1 MIPTHTL
8 VGNLRFTTSG
18 TVWADYL
25 VTGLSYGMRPE
36 KEKCTVR
43 LLHQALLRALRGESL
58 LLGLTSQLD
67 PRQVVERMLEGVDIE
82 ECPAWVAECNQTM
95 ASLERLR
102 PGRRIYWLSI
112 PLAAETPLAGVASV
126 ARTAVG
132 QIKQQLG
139 LPRESP
145 SQEMLDRLT
154 RQAARAV
161 ESVPAPFRLQPA
173 TPAQMVWLHQHMVD
187 RGLYQDWDLPT
198 ADSDQLT
205 AAIARSKGSSALT
218 APFFDEG
225 GQTDLTKAERA
236 KGNPFARRFVKIV
249 DGASLTGE
257 GSYQAFL
264 VVGNVP
270 DGGIPFP
277 GGELIGRLDE
287 CGLDVDWAMRLHQR
301 SGSEVA
307 LENKRALAALNEQM
321 LQRDGEVSYALNAL
335 DGYAELLAQ
344 YAATL
349 ETDKLEVEVQA
360 TMVFCVS
367 GPDAESVGT
376 QAAAF
381 ADWVAQWGYRLQV
394 PLGHQETLW
403 WSMVP
408 GAPASPFVREFAQ
421 ITTSA
426 SLAALCPLATVAL
439 GDAKGSALALNLG
452 HGPML
457 AADVP
462 CGPTSVVFHDPDGAT
477 DRSESGSVAISGD
490 LGSGKTFTL
499 KKIGGDVVDRGG
511 RLIIPD
517 RTEMG
522 EWAKWA
528 GSVAA
533 AKIVDVVQPSLSL
546 DPLRLFGL
554 EEGSRMARAFLGPLL
569 NLSPTSEQ
577 GVLLADVLDLAYL
590 QQHGLDSLGGL
601 ITHLASDCGIDGAPE
616 LGRKIN
622 VFAKQR
628 LCASMFDSSLPAV
641 ALTDRVLV
649 ILTHSLELPDRDE
662 LTNEHLFRQLSVEKI
677 FGRALYGYIAVL
689 AEKLC
694 FEDRD
699 TLAAFIVDEAHFV
712 TASPEGER
720 AITRFVRD
728 GRKHRAIVA
737 LGSQDAIEDFP
748 SEVLRG
754 LIPVRILMRHTDKGL
769 AARGLEWLGLDPDD
783 EALVD
788 LVTKDLSPK
797 IGDQVPVHRRG
808 EGLMR
813 DASGNIG
820 RIKVLVPANSARD
833 QAARTGGRFD
843 VVENAS
849 SVIAGAR

>member
-1 MIPTHTL
+1 MTIPTDML
-8 VGNLRFTTSG
+8 VGNLRFTSSG

-25 VTGLSYGMRPE
+25 VTGLSYGMRPDNE
-36 KEKCTVR
+36 KARVR
-43 LLHQALLRALRGESL
+43 VLHQGLLRALGGESL

-67 PRQVVERMLEGVDIE
+67 PRQIVERMMEGVDVDQ
-82 ECPAWVAECNQTM
+82 CPAWVAECEQTL
-95 ASLERLR
+95 ASLEQLQ

-112 PLAAETPLAGVASV
+112 PLASETPLAGAAAIV
-126 ARTAVG
+126 RTSMG
-132 QIKQQLG
+132 QIKRKLG

-145 SQEMLDRLT
+145 SQELVERLT

-161 ESVPAPFRLQPA
+161 ESVPAPFRLQAA
-173 TPAQMVWLHQHMVD
+173 TPAQMVWLHQHMLD
-187 RGLYQDWDLPT
+187 RGLYQDWDLPA
-198 ADSDQLT
+198 ADDDQLT
-205 AAIARSKGSSALT
+205 AQIARSKVSSAMS

-225 GQTDLTKAERA
+225 GQSDIAKADLL
-236 KGNPFARRFVKIV
+236 KGNPFKRRFLKVV
-249 DGASLTGE
+249 DSASPTGE
-257 GSYQAFL
+257 GSYQSLL
-264 VVGNVP
+264 VVSNVP
-270 DGGIPFP
+270 DSGIPFP
-277 GGELIGRLDE
+277 GGELMGRLDE
-287 CGLDVDWAMRLHQR
+287 CGLSVDWAVRVHQR
-301 SGSEVA
+301 SGAEVA

-321 LQRDGEVSYALNAL
+321 MQRDGEVSHALGAL
-335 DGYAELLAQ
+335 DGYADLLAQ

-349 ETDKLEVEVQA
+349 ESDKLEVEIQA
-360 TMVFCVS
+360 TMIVCVS
-367 GPDAESVGT
+367 GPDAEAVT
-376 QAAAF
+376 FQATALS
-381 ADWVAQWGYRLQV
+381 DWVAEWGYRLQA

-403 WSMVP
+403 WAMVP
-408 GAPASPFVREFAQ
+408 GAPTSAFVREYAQ
-421 ITTSA
+421 ITTS
-426 SLAALCPLATVAL
+426 SSFAALCPFATVAL
-439 GDAKGSALALNLG
+439 GDAKGSALALNIG

-457 AADVP
+457 AEDMP

-528 GSVAA
+528 AAVAES
-533 AKIVDVVQPSLSL
+533 KVVDVVRPELSL

-577 GVLLADVLDLAYL
+577 GVLMADVLDNDYL
-590 QQHGLDSLGGL
+590 RAHGLQSLGGL
-601 ITHLASDCGIDGAPE
+601 VTHLMTDCALAGAGD
-616 LGRKIN
+616 LARRIN
-622 VFAKQR
+622 VFARQR
-628 LCASMFDSSLPAV
+628 LCASMFDPDLPSV
-641 ALTDRVLV
+641 ALSDRVLV
-649 ILTHSLELPDRDE
+649 ILTHSLELPTLDE
-662 LTNEHLFRQLSVEKI
+662 LTNQHLFNQLSVEKI
-677 FGRALYGYIAVL
+677 FGRALYSYIAVL

-699 TLAAFIVDEAHFV
+699 ALAAFIVDEAHFV
-712 TASPEGER
+712 TSSPEGER

-754 LIPVRILMRHTDKGL
+754 LIPVRILMRHTDKRL
-769 AARGLEWLGLDPDD
+769 AARGLEWLGLEPD
-783 EALVD
+783 EPLVD

-813 DASGNIG
+813 DAAGNIG
-820 RIKVLVPANSARD
+820 RIKVLGPGNAERN
-833 QAARTGGRFD
+833 QAARTGGRLD
-843 VVENAS
+843 VV
-849 SVIAGAR
+849 GAR

>member
-1 MIPTHTL
+1 MQQIPTHTL

-25 VTGLSYGMRPE
+25 VTGVSYGMRPE
-36 KEKCTVR
+36 KEKAVVR
-43 LLHQALLRALRGESL
+43 ALHQALFRAVSGESL

-67 PRQVVERMLEGVDIE
+67 PRQIVERMLTGVDVDQ
-82 ECPAWVAECNQTM
+82 CPAWAAECEQTLD
-95 ASLERLR
+95 SLEKLQ

-112 PLAAETPLAGVASV
+112 PLTNETPLLGAAAL
-126 ARTAVG
+126 ARTAMG
-132 QIKQQLG
+132 QIKRQLG

-145 SQEMLDRLT
+145 SQETLDRLV

-161 ESVPAPFRLQPA
+161 ESVPSAFRLQPA

-198 ADSDQLT
+198 VSNDQVT
-205 AAIARSKGSSALT
+205 AQISRSKGSSAMS

-225 GQTDLTKAERA
+225 GQTDLAKADLL
-236 KGNPFARRFVKIV
+236 KGNPFARRFLKIV
-249 DGASLTGE
+249 DSASVTGE
-257 GSYQAFL
+257 ASYQSLL
-264 VVGNVP
+264 VVTNVP

-277 GGELIGRLDE
+277 GGELIGRIDE
-287 CGLDVDWAMRLHQR
+287 CGLSVDWAMRLHQR
-301 SGSEVA
+301 SGSAVA
-307 LENKRALAALNEQM
+307 LENKRALAALSEQM
-321 LQRDGEVSYALNAL
+321 MQRDGELSHALSTLEGCA
-335 DGYAELLAQ
+335 DLLAT

-349 ETDKLEVEVQA
+349 ESDKLEVEVQA
-360 TMVFCVS
+360 TMIFCVS
-367 GPDAESVGT
+367 GPDADAVT
-376 QAAAF
+376 QQSTAL
-381 ADWVAQWGYRLQV
+381 ADWIAQWGYKLQA
-394 PLGHQETLW
+394 PLGYQESLW
-403 WSMVP
+403 WAMVP
-408 GAPASPFVREFAQ
+408 GVPTSPLVREYAQ

-426 SLAALCPLATVAL
+426 SLAALCPLATVDL
-439 GDAKGSALALNLG
+439 GDTKGSVLALNIG

-457 AADVP
+457 DVDVP

-490 LGSGKTFTL
+490 LGSGKTFAL

-528 GSVAA
+528 GAVAES
-533 AKIVDVVQPSLSL
+533 KIVDVVQPELSL

-554 EEGSRMARAFLGPLL
+554 EKGSRMARAFLGPLL

-577 GVLLADVLDLAYL
+577 GVLMADVLDVAYL
-590 QQHGLDSLGGL
+590 KQHHLESMGGL
-601 ITHLASDCGIDGAPE
+601 LAHLASDCELFGAKE
-616 LGRKIN
+616 LARKIN

-628 LCASMFDSSLPAV
+628 LCASMFDPSLPAV

-649 ILTHSLELPDRDE
+649 ILTHSLELPTIDE
-662 LTNEHLFRQLSVEKI
+662 LTNEHLFNQLSVEKI
-677 FGRALYGYIAVL
+677 FGRALYSYIAVL

-712 TASPEGER
+712 TSSPEGER

-754 LIPVRILMRHTDKGL
+754 LIPVRILMRHTDKTL
-769 AARGLEWLGLDPDD
+769 AERGLTWLGLLDPD

-788 LVTKDLSPK
+788 LVSKDLSPK
-797 IGDQVPVHRRG
+797 LGEQVPVHRRG

-813 DASGNIG
+813 DAAGNIG
-820 RIKVLVPANSARD
+820 RIKVLGPLDSARN
-833 QAARTGGRFD
+833 QAARTGGRLD
-843 VVENAS
+843 VV
-849 SVIAGAR
+849 GAR

>member
-1 MIPTHTL
+1 MPIPTHTL

-25 VTGLSYGMRPE
+25 VTGVSYGMRPE
-36 KEKCTVR
+36 KEKANVR

-67 PRQVVERMLEGVDIE
+67 PRQIVERMLEGVEVDK
-82 ECPAWVAECNQTM
+82 CPAWVAETEQTLS
-95 ASLERLR
+95 SLEELH

-112 PLAAETPLAGVASV
+112 PLANETPLAGAAAI

-145 SQEMLDRLT
+145 PQELLDRLT

-173 TPAQMVWLHQHMVD
+173 TPAQMVWLHQHMID

-198 ADSDQLT
+198 ADSDRLT
-205 AAIARSKGSSALT
+205 AQISRSKGSSAMV

-225 GQTDLTKAERA
+225 GQTDLAKAEVF
-236 KGNPFARRFVKIV
+236 KVNPFTRRFLKIV
-249 DGASLTGE
+249 DSTSLTGE
-257 GSYQAFL
+257 GSYQAL
-264 VVGNVP
+264 QVVSNVP

-277 GGELIGRLDE
+277 GGELMGRIDE
-287 CGLDVDWAMRLHQR
+287 CGLGVDWAIRLHQR
-301 SGSEVA
+301 SGSEVS
-307 LENKRALAALNEQM
+307 LENKRALAAINEQM
-321 LQRDGEVSYALNAL
+321 HQRDGEISHVLNTL
-335 DGYAELLAQ
+335 DGYADLLAQ

-349 ETDKLEVEVQA
+349 ENDKLEVEVQA
-360 TMVFCVS
+360 TMIFCVS
-367 GPDAESVGT
+367 GPDAESVT
-376 QAAAF
+376 SQTAAL
-381 ADWVAQWGYRLQV
+381 ADWVAQWGYRLQA

-403 WSMVP
+403 WAMVP
-408 GAPASPFVREFAQ
+408 GVPTSQFVREYAQ

-439 GDAKGSALALNLG
+439 GDAKGSVLALNIG

-457 AADVP
+457 AEDVP
-462 CGPTSVVFHDPDGAT
+462 CGPTSVVYHDPDGAT
-477 DRSESGSVAISGD
+477 DRSESGSIAISGD

-511 RLIIPD
+511 RLIVPD

-528 GSVAA
+528 GSVAD
-533 AKIVDVVQPSLSL
+533 AKIVDVVNPALSL

-577 GVLLADVLDLAYL
+577 GVLMADVLDVAYL
-590 QQHGLDSLGGL
+590 QQQQLNSMGAL
-601 ITHLASDCGIDGAPE
+601 ITHLASDCTIAGAPE
-616 LGRKIN
+616 LARKIN

-628 LCASMFDSSLPAV
+628 LCAAMFDPSLPSV

-662 LTNEHLFRQLSVEKI
+662 LTNEHLFQQLSVEKI

-694 FEDRD
+694 FEDRE

-712 TASPEGER
+712 TSSPEGER

-754 LIPVRILMRHTDKGL
+754 LIPVRILMRHTDKRL
-769 AARGLEWLGLDPDD
+769 AERGLEWLGLEPD
-783 EALVD
+783 ESLVD

-813 DASGNIG
+813 DGGGNIG
-820 RIKVLVPANSARD
+820 RIKVLGPANAERN
-833 QAARTGGRFD
+833 QAARTGGRRD
-843 VVENAS
+843 VV
-849 SVIAGAR
+849 GAR